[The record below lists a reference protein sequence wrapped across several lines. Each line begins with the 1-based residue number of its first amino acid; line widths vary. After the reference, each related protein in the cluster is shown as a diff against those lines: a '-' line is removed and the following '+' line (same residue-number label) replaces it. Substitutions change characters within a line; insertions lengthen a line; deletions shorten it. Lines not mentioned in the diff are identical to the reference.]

1 MAKKVATLRKKARAM
16 SAKITGRKAKK
27 RSARKAVRAK
37 SAKMTTGRTKRIAGS
52 PAKSA
57 PAARAGGSR
66 LPKPS
71 SKAEL
76 IVREGFVI
84 DATSGGQQ
92 ATSEV
97 LILGN
102 REGFRYLSD
111 AFAHL
116 AEQAGTRSK
125 STEPAEPVHL
135 SRLEHPVNVRLS
147 DALEF
152 RFAPLTAA
160 NRAATFK
167 RYGITMKSREHGS
180 LFGRYREVAE
190 TEYQK
195 VARRIRERRSGARR
209 Q

>member
-1 MAKKVATLRKKARAM
+1 MAKKGATRKKMARGKSPKIAGKRVKE
-16 SAKITGRKAKK
+16 SAGRKATRSRSLKATATRPKK
-27 RSARKAVRAK
+27 ATATRAK
-37 SAKMTTGRTKRIAGS
+37 SAT
-52 PAKSA
+52 
-57 PAARAGGSR
+57 AARSTGAT
-66 LPKPS
+66 LPKAS

-84 DATSGGQQ
+84 DATGRGQQ

-102 REGFRYLSD
+102 RDGFRYLSD

-116 AEQAGTRSK
+116 AEQAGTRGK

-152 RFAPLTAA
+152 RFAPLTPA

-167 RYGITMKSREHGS
+167 RHNITMKSREHGS

-195 VARRIRERRSGARR
+195 VGRRIDRKR
-209 Q
+209 

>member
-1 MAKKVATLRKKARAM
+1 MAKKVATRKKKARTK
-16 SAKITGRKAKK
+16 SAKAPGQKVKKSTSGKATRSKSPKATPTRPKK
-27 RSARKAVRAK
+27 AAAARAK
-37 SAKMTTGRTKRIAGS
+37 SAPTRSTGTS
-52 PAKSA
+52 
-57 PAARAGGSR
+57 
-66 LPKPS
+66 LPKPA

-84 DATSGGQQ
+84 DATGRGQQ

-97 LILGN
+97 LLLGN

-111 AFAHL
+111 VFAQL
-116 AEQAGTRSK
+116 SEQAGARSK

-195 VARRIRERRSGARR
+195 VARQI
-209 Q
+209 QQKK

>member
-1 MAKKVATLRKKARAM
+1 VAKKVATRRKMARDKSPKIAGKR
-16 SAKITGRKAKK
+16 AKKSTGRKATRRKSPKATPTRPKK
-27 RSARKAVRAK
+27 AAAKRAK
-37 SAKMTTGRTKRIAGS
+37 SASAR
-52 PAKSA
+52 PAVTA
-57 PAARAGGSR
+57 

-84 DATSGGQQ
+84 DATGRGQQ

-97 LILGN
+97 LVLGN
-102 REGFRYLSD
+102 REGLRYLSD
-111 AFAHL
+111 VFAHL
-116 AEQAGTRSK
+116 AEQAGPRGK
-125 STEPAEPVHL
+125 LTEPAEPLHL

-152 RFAPLTAA
+152 RFAPLTPA

-167 RYGITMKSREHGS
+167 RHGITMKSREHGS

-195 VARRIRERRSGARR
+195 VARRVDKKR
-209 Q
+209 